1 MLLSTID
8 QAVEQ
13 GQQDDPV
20 NHPAHYTTGGIET
33 IDIIRAKLTKD
44 EFVGFCKGNVLKY
57 VTRAS
62 LKGGEEDLR
71 KAARYLEFVLEKE
84 RLHPVTEETMR

>member
-1 MLLSTID
+1 MLLNTID

-20 NHPAHYTTGGIET
+20 NHPVHYATGGIET
-33 IDIIRAKLTKD
+33 IDIIRAKLTTD

-71 KAARYLEFVLEKE
+71 KAAKYLEFAVGNGHF
-84 RLHPVTEETMR
+84 HPVTEET